1 MALTPMDIHNKEF
14 DRSFRGY
21 NEDQV
26 DQFLDKIVEEY
37 ERMYKENLELKE
49 KITAL
54 GDQLSQY
61 KTLETTLKETL
72 VTAQKTAEE
81 VTLTAHKKSELI
93 LREGEEQVRKM
104 LETANGQVLEVQR
117 EYEEHKRRLLLFKAK
132 IRTLLEIQM
141 ELIRENIEVELRTEE
156 AEAVG

>member
-1 MALTPMDIHNKEF
+1 MDIHNKEF

-21 NEDQV
+21 HEDQV

-49 KITAL
+49 KIAAL

-81 VTLTAHKKSELI
+81 VTAAAHRKSELI
-93 LREGEEQVRKM
+93 QREGEAQVRKM
-104 LETANGQVLEVQR
+104 LETANGQVVEVQR
-117 EYEEHKRRLLLFKAK
+117 EYEEHKRRLMLFKAK
-132 IRTLLEIQM
+132 IRTLLETQM
-141 ELIRENIEVELRTEE
+141 EMIRENIEGEPQAEE
-156 AEAVG
+156 TEAVG